1 MIGRVKLLVG
11 YDGSEGGRDALEL
24 ARVLGTIEP
33 SSALVVAVMP
43 YGPLPVGFAEL
54 DRDAAREA
62 APLLADAREQLG
74 GIEVETR
81 TFGGSSPAA
90 VIADLAES
98 EAVDAIVVGSPHRGA
113 IGRALIGSVAEGILH
128 GAPCAALVAPRGYA
142 EHGHGP
148 FATIAVAFDGTPEAQ
163 AALRE
168 AQKLAEASRAIVRI
182 LTVVSPPVA
191 LPGGVGYTPINP
203 PEPEKVVREGV
214 EAIGDSVPVEG
225 RQLDGPPAKVLAG
238 ACEGVD
244 LLVAGS
250 RGYGPVTRLLVG
262 SVSTRLI
269 ETAPC
274 PVLVVPRPEQAPES
288 SSQKNRGEVLL

>member
-1 MIGRVKLLVG
+1 VKLLVG

-24 ARVLGTIEP
+24 ARVLGTVEA
-33 SSALVVAVMP
+33 SSALVVAVIP

-54 DRDAAREA
+54 EQDAAQDA
-62 APLLADAREQLG
+62 QPLLDEAREQLG
-74 GIEVETR
+74 GLEVETR
-81 TFGGSSPAA
+81 AFGGGSPAW
-90 VIADLAES
+90 VMTDLAES
-98 EAVDAIVVGSPHRGA
+98 EDVDAIVVGSPHRGA
-113 IGRALIGSVAEGILH
+113 VGRALIGSVAQSILH
-128 GAPCAALVAPRGYA
+128 GAPRAALVAPRGYA
-142 EHGHGP
+142 GQGHGP

-168 AQKLAEASRAIVRI
+168 ARKLAEASRAIVRI
-182 LTVVSPPVA
+182 LTVASPPVA

-203 PEPEKVVREGV
+203 PDPEKVIG
-214 EAIGDSVPVEG
+214 EAVAAVGDAVPVEG
-225 RQLDGPPAKVLAG
+225 RQLDGPPAKALAA
-238 ACEGVD
+238 ACADAD

-274 PVLVVPRPEQAPES
+274 PVLVVPRP
-288 SSQKNRGEVLL
+288 

>member
-1 MIGRVKLLVG
+1 MAGQARLAMIERVKLLVG

-33 SSALVVAVMP
+33 SSALAVAVMP
-43 YGPLPVGFAEL
+43 YGPLPVGFTEL
-54 DRDAAREA
+54 ERDAAKQAE
-62 APLLADAREQLG
+62 PLLAQAREQLG
-74 GIEVETR
+74 GLEVQTR
-81 TFGGSSPAA
+81 AFGGGSPAW
-90 VIADLAES
+90 VITDLAER
-98 EAVDAIVVGSPHRGA
+98 EDVDAIVVGSPHRGA
-113 IGRALIGSVAEGILH
+113 VGRALIGSVAEGVLH

-148 FATIAVAFDGTPEAQ
+148 FATIAVAFDGTPESR
-163 AALRE
+163 AALQRARE
-168 AQKLAEASRAIVRI
+168 LAEASRAIVRI
-182 LTVVSPPVA
+182 LTVVAPSVA

-225 RQLDGPPAKVLAG
+225 RHLDGVPAKALAG
-238 ACEGVD
+238 ACEDAD

-274 PVLVVPRPEQAPES
+274 PVLVVPRPAKAGS
-288 SSQKNRGEVLL
+288 